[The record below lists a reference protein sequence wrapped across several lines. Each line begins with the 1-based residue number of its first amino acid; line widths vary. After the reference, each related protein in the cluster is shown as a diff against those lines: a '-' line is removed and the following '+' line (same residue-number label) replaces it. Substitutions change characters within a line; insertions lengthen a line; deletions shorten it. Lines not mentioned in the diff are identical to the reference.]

1 MEPIAPEL
9 LMALA
14 GGTAGAAGQQIWTS
28 LRDLVRRRPAA
39 GEPHGESELA
49 ALAEAADSAERARL
63 LAAALVL
70 RAEHDTAFA
79 QALAEWRRKAEP
91 LVGPWTGA
99 GDVHNEISGGTQ
111 ETVIMTRDIHGS
123 INLGG

>member
-1 MEPIAPEL
+1 M
-9 LMALA
+9 
-14 GGTAGAAGQQIWTS
+14 
-28 LRDLVRRRPAA
+28 
-39 GEPHGESELA
+39 A

-91 LVGPWTGA
+91 LVGPWTGSRRRA
-99 GDVHNEISGGTQ
+99 QRDIGGTQ